1 MYKIDIG
8 RGRNKMTKYFLSW
21 SEAKSYCTSLG
32 GATVRIKSVH

>member
-21 SEAKSYCTSLG
+21 SEAKSYCKSLG
-32 GATVRIKSVH
+32 WSPVRIKAVH